1 MPYPHK
7 SPMSHMAPMPQ
18 ATPAQA
24 ELPMEMPEVCEREVA
39 MRELFATRWCRWHR
53 ARSYEE
59 AVADPVTARLL
70 ALAVRMGAR
79 HAPGGR
85 R

>member
-1 MPYPHK
+1 MPYPTRTPTP
-7 SPMSHMAPMPQ
+7 SQQ
-18 ATPAQA
+18 AV
-24 ELPMEMPEVCEREVA
+24 LPMEMPQDCAREVA
-39 MRELFATRWCRWHR
+39 MRELFATRWSRWHR

-70 ALAVRMGAR
+70 GLAVSHGKRSALD
-79 HAPGGR
+79 GGR